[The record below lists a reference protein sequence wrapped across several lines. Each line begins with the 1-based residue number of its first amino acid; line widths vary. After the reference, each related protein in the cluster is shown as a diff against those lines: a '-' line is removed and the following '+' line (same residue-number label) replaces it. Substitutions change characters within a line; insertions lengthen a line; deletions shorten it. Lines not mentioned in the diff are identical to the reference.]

1 MKFLHTSDWHLGHSL
16 YNFDRSTEQQAFL
29 KQLTEKVRTLQPDAL
44 LVSGDIY
51 HYASPS
57 TGTQRMYTDAM
68 LAIHEACPSMQII
81 VTAGN
86 HDSSSRLEI
95 DRNLWERFQ
104 VHVIGNIERKNDRIA
119 WEKHIIPLTNTSGQ
133 LTGYVVAVPHCYP
146 QNFPALHPDIPREER
161 LSDFFQTLLKETE
174 KQNTAGVPVILMAH
188 LALTGSDITGHDDTV
203 GGMDYLPIEALGD
216 GYDYLALGHIH
227 CPQTIRN
234 TQKHAR
240 YCGSPLPVSFD
251 EAYPHSVTWVE
262 IDRHSET
269 PRIQTLSIENPF
281 PLITLPETPA
291 PFEIALKALQAF
303 PADNPSYIRL
313 NVLLK
318 DYLSPDCN
326 EQASLAVREKSCR
339 FCYIRTQREQSP
351 SSTANPVFNLQEI
364 KQQSPLEIAGHYYKE
379 ATGETMDDKLRL
391 LMKTAMEA
399 VHQDEQQP

>member
-262 IDRHSET
+262 IDRHGET

-351 SSTANPVFNLQEI
+351 SSTANPAFNLQEI
-364 KQQSPLEIAGHYYKE
+364 KQQSPLEIAGHYYME

>member
-188 LALTGSDITGHDDTV
+188 LSLTGSDITGHDDTV

-251 EAYPHSVTWVE
+251 EAYPHSITWVE
-262 IDRHSET
+262 IDRHGKT

-351 SSTANPVFNLQEI
+351 SSTANPAFNLQEI
-364 KQQSPLEIAGHYYKE
+364 KQQSPLEIAGHYYME

>member
-161 LSDFFQTLLKETE
+161 LSDFF
-174 KQNTAGVPVILMAH
+174 
-188 LALTGSDITGHDDTV
+188 
-203 GGMDYLPIEALGD
+203 
-216 GYDYLALGHIH
+216 
-227 CPQTIRN
+227 
-234 TQKHAR
+234 
-240 YCGSPLPVSFD
+240 
-251 EAYPHSVTWVE
+251 
-262 IDRHSET
+262 RH
-269 PRIQTLSIENPF
+269 F
-281 PLITLPETPA
+281 
-291 PFEIALKALQAF
+291 
-303 PADNPSYIRL
+303 
-313 NVLLK
+313 
-318 DYLSPDCN
+318 
-326 EQASLAVREKSCR
+326 
-339 FCYIRTQREQSP
+339 
-351 SSTANPVFNLQEI
+351 
-364 KQQSPLEIAGHYYKE
+364 
-379 ATGETMDDKLRL
+379 
-391 LMKTAMEA
+391 
-399 VHQDEQQP
+399 